1 MSSSETQKENDGYIA
16 PAGSAQ
22 DTAQPS
28 PLAMLAATCSKI
40 GGNNGGEDGQQQYS
54 YIQTAQGNLVAVAI
68 DSTGKIQQ
76 SLPTQPMNQTVLQT
90 GQQVQQMNGI
100 QVINQPQQ
108 PVVNMLQVNENN
120 NLSRNSKPF
129 QNIMNVPAEDTSQQ
143 YIIQNNQVIPVL
155 VRNNTPQI
163 IQNTMSGNQVLLAQ
177 NGQVVVQRS
186 VFPQQTMPTTLSAV
200 VQIPV
205 TSANGQTVF
214 QTVHVPVQMAQQAV
228 QVPAVQQFVT
238 ATPSMQGIIVQ
249 NGMQSPQQQITVLN
263 QSQPEVI
270 KAEENSKSESK
281 NGGESSGSIPSSAS
295 GTSTA
300 IMQLPKSTSSNV
312 SNNVIQLQ
320 YASNDSFQFVNNAT
334 NGATSAVIAQVQVDP
349 NDHTKVSVVPADSI
363 IQHTGEQKRPKRI
376 ACTCPNCKGTDSKN
390 KNLKKKEHICHM
402 PGCNKVYGKTS
413 HLRAHLRW
421 HNDDRPFECDWA
433 YCQKKF
439 TRSDELQRHKRTHTG
454 EKKFQCNI
462 CQKKFTRSDHLAK
475 HSKTHAEKNS
485 EPHETT

>member
-1 MSSSETQKENDGYIA
+1 
-16 PAGSAQ
+16 
-22 DTAQPS
+22 
-28 PLAMLAATCSKI
+28 
-40 GGNNGGEDGQQQYS
+40 
-54 YIQTAQGNLVAVAI
+54 
-68 DSTGKIQQ
+68 
-76 SLPTQPMNQTVLQT
+76 
-90 GQQVQQMNGI
+90 
-100 QVINQPQQ
+100 
-108 PVVNMLQVNENN
+108 
-120 NLSRNSKPF
+120 
-129 QNIMNVPAEDTSQQ
+129 MNVPAEETSQQ

-163 IQNTMSGNQVLLAQ
+163 IQNAMGANQVLLAQ
-177 NGQVVVQRS
+177 NGQMVVQRS

-214 QTVHVPVQMAQQAV
+214 QTVHVPVQMAQQTV

-238 ATPSMQGIIVQ
+238 ATPGMQGIIVQ

-263 QSQPEVI
+263 QSQAEVV
-270 KAEENSKSESK
+270 KPEENIKTDTK
-281 NGGESSGSIPSSAS
+281 NVGESSTGNNPSSS
-295 GTSTA
+295 GSSAT
-300 IMQLPKSTSSNV
+300 IMQLPKSTASNM

-320 YASNDSFQFVNNAT
+320 YASNDGFQFVNSPS
-334 NGATSAVIAQVQVDP
+334 NGTTSAVLAQVQVDP
-349 NDHTKVSVVPADSI
+349 NDHTKVSVVPADI
-363 IQHTGEQKRPKRI
+363 LQQTGEQKRPKRI

-390 KNLKKKEHICHM
+390 KNLKKKEHICHI

-475 HSKTHAEKNS
+475 HSKTHADKNN
-485 EPHETT
+485 EPPDNT

>member
-1 MSSSETQKENDGYIA
+1 
-16 PAGSAQ
+16 
-22 DTAQPS
+22 
-28 PLAMLAATCSKI
+28 MLAATCSKI
-40 GGNNGGEDGQQQYS
+40 GGNGNSEDGQQQQYG
-54 YIQTAQGNLVAVAI
+54 YIQTAQGNLMAVAF
-68 DSTGKIQQ
+68 DSSGKIQQ
-76 SLPTQPMNQTVLQT
+76 TLPPQAINQTVLQT
-90 GQQVQQMNGI
+90 GQQVQQLNGI

-108 PVVNMLQVNENN
+108 PVVNMLQVNDNN
-120 NLSRNSKPF
+120 NISRNSKPF

-143 YIIQNNQVIPVL
+143 YVIQNNQVIPVL
-155 VRNNTPQI
+155 VRNNSPQI
-163 IQNTMSGNQVLLAQ
+163 IQNTVSPNQVLLAQ
-177 NGQVVVQRS
+177 NGQMVVQRS
-186 VFPQQTMPTTLSAV
+186 VFPQQTLPTTLSAV

-205 TSANGQTVF
+205 TNANGQTVF

-238 ATPSMQGIIVQ
+238 AAPSMQGIIVQ

-263 QSQPEVI
+263 QAQTEMI
-270 KAEENSKSESK
+270 KTEETSK
-281 NGGESSGSIPSSAS
+281 NEVKAPTEIQPNNAITGSTTP
-295 GTSTA
+295 TT
-300 IMQLPKSTSSNV
+300 IMQLPKSSASNI

-320 YASNDSFQFVNNAT
+320 YANNDSFQLVNGT
-334 NGATSAVIAQVQVDP
+334 NGTASAVIAQVQMDP
-349 NDHTKVSVVPADSI
+349 NDHTKVSVVPAESI
-363 IQHTGEQKRPKRI
+363 LQSTGEQKRPKRI

-454 EKKFQCNI
+454 EKKFQCNV

-475 HSKTHAEKNS
+475 HSKTHAEKNT
-485 EPHETT
+485 ETQDNTW